1 MQRGKPSVGLEAQ
14 EKKQFK
20 WISWEAFVLVQTGLA
35 ELCCRQLFFL
45 AFYLALVTG
54 NSQALLVSPL
64 LPHANNCSAVRFPL
78 DLQVLKPSSR
88 PWATFPSGCFHCP
101 PKLLL
106 DDYSMSGC
114 KLMSHCPAL
123 SVGSGSVFAIWV
135 HLERLENLLAH
146 SFPQHSTALSV
157 PACSGMCRWN

>member
-35 ELCCRQLFFL
+35 ELCCRQLSFL
-45 AFYLALVTG
+45 AFYPALVTG
-54 NSQALLVSPL
+54 NSRALLVSPL

-88 PWATFPSGCFHCP
+88 P
-101 PKLLL
+101 
-106 DDYSMSGC
+106 
-114 KLMSHCPAL
+114 
-123 SVGSGSVFAIWV
+123 
-135 HLERLENLLAH
+135 
-146 SFPQHSTALSV
+146 
-157 PACSGMCRWN
+157 